1 MNYTGHTLSHYHIVE
16 KLGQGGM
23 AEVFRAYDTRLE
35 RDVAIKIV
43 RKGAIPPED
52 LERILQRFE
61 REAKSLAKFMH
72 ANIVPVFDYGEY
84 QGAPYL
90 VMAYLPGG
98 TLSQFLRERDNRPL
112 PAAQAATMLLPIA
125 DALSYAHKRGVIHRD
140 VKPSNM
146 LITEEGVM
154 MLSDFG
160 IAKLLEEDL
169 KITQTNMLVGTP
181 DYMAPEQ
188 WQHNVYPASD
198 QYALGVV
205 FFEMITGVKP
215 FHAETPAAIIIKQ
228 ASEPLPRPSLLV
240 PGVPEEA
247 EKLLFKALA
256 RQPQERYED
265 MDAFKQALRRLTE
278 THLPTAEPT
287 PAAAAQP
294 STLKVEVTPTE
305 EEGETFD
312 QLAPLSKPPINPPV
326 QSTPPIRTVRK
337 PDTSIT
343 KAPVRSPI
351 PRSVSSEPA
360 SNVKKSKL
368 PGWLLWLGVSAVI
381 VVLIAA
387 ANDWFAPRVYI
398 PPTQTPTITPTPII
412 MLREKDGMEMVYVPA
427 GEFSMGSEEGDSD
440 EKPAHVVSLDA
451 YWIDKFEVSND
462 QYALC
467 VADGTC
473 SRPSSVKSYRRDSYY
488 GNPAYDDY
496 PVVYVNWN
504 QADAY
509 CRWAGG
515 RLPTEAEWEKA
526 ARATDERTYP
536 WGDAAP
542 TCSLANYAGCVG
554 DTSEVGSYPAGASP
568 YGAMDMAG
576 NVWEW
581 VADWYDSGYY
591 GKSSLQDPTG
601 PASGSSRV
609 LRGGSWLDAGN
620 SVRSA
625 DRDGRNPADAYYN
638 LGFRCVS
645 PP

>member
-1 MNYTGHTLSHYHIVE
+1 
-16 KLGQGGM
+16 
-23 AEVFRAYDTRLE
+23 
-35 RDVAIKIV
+35 
-43 RKGAIPPED
+43 
-52 LERILQRFE
+52 
-61 REAKSLAKFMH
+61 
-72 ANIVPVFDYGEY
+72 
-84 QGAPYL
+84 
-90 VMAYLPGG
+90 
-98 TLSQFLRERDNRPL
+98 
-112 PAAQAATMLLPIA
+112 
-125 DALSYAHKRGVIHRD
+125 
-140 VKPSNM
+140 
-146 LITEEGVM
+146 
-154 MLSDFG
+154 
-160 IAKLLEEDL
+160 
-169 KITQTNMLVGTP
+169 
-181 DYMAPEQ
+181 
-188 WQHNVYPASD
+188 
-198 QYALGVV
+198 
-205 FFEMITGVKP
+205 MI
-215 FHAETPAAIIIKQ
+215 
-228 ASEPLPRPSLLV
+228 
-240 PGVPEEA
+240 
-247 EKLLFKALA
+247 
-256 RQPQERYED
+256 
-265 MDAFKQALRRLTE
+265 
-278 THLPTAEPT
+278 
-287 PAAAAQP
+287 
-294 STLKVEVTPTE
+294 
-305 EEGETFD
+305 
-312 QLAPLSKPPINPPV
+312 
-326 QSTPPIRTVRK
+326 
-337 PDTSIT
+337 
-343 KAPVRSPI
+343 
-351 PRSVSSEPA
+351 
-360 SNVKKSKL
+360 
-368 PGWLLWLGVSAVI
+368 
-381 VVLIAA
+381 
-387 ANDWFAPRVYI
+387 
-398 PPTQTPTITPTPII
+398 
-412 MLREKDGMEMVYVPA
+412 REKDGMEMVYVPA

-440 EKPAHVVSLDA
+440 EKPVHVVSLDA